1 MDTRIW
7 MQESFWESAEK
18 QSVKE
23 SPQENAEH
31 LSKDQNENGGNKLVD
46 QKTSLWKQTY
56 ENILV
61 GMGFCGIRLN
71 FLLLYYILPV
81 SLGSTSSCP
90 ERYACSAYF

>member
-23 SPQENAEH
+23 SPQENAGH

-46 QKTSLWKQTY
+46 Q
-56 ENILV
+56 
-61 GMGFCGIRLN
+61 
-71 FLLLYYILPV
+71 
-81 SLGSTSSCP
+81 
-90 ERYACSAYF
+90 

>member
-31 LSKDQNENGGNKLVD
+31 LLIINYYMYFCSRY
-46 QKTSLWKQTY
+46 T
-56 ENILV
+56 NI
-61 GMGFCGIRLN
+61 
-71 FLLLYYILPV
+71 
-81 SLGSTSSCP
+81 
-90 ERYACSAYF
+90 